1 MTVFSSFVS
10 FQVTLG
16 GPGLVDGRLLAALR
30 ILLSSDKEAVQSH
43 SLDTLMLFSEEP
55 PLGVSTEISALRTL
69 IALCVVALESFPTKI
84 MQDES
89 ILKRDISTSTELAV
103 QFRMQK
109 KLMIIDVMRKLTQK
123 VKMISKIGSTT
134 QN

>member
-1 MTVFSSFVS
+1 MLFFFVVIS
-10 FQVTLG
+10 LQVSLG

-30 ILLSSDKEAVQSH
+30 TLLSDDKETAKKH
-43 SLDTLMLFSEEP
+43 KLETLMTLSDDF
-55 PLGVSTEISALRTL
+55 PLGVSTEVSALRTV

-84 MQDES
+84 MEDES
-89 ILKRDISTSTELAV
+89 ILKKEISNSTELAV

-123 VKMISKIGSTT
+123 VKVLAKLGSSP
-134 QN
+134 QR